1 MALSTDP
8 AKRDSQM
15 IRLKASKAGMTEDQ
29 YKDWLYGLFGVRSA
43 TELGERQRRAAHA
56 HLGKLLDARSGRDD
70 TGTWREPQIRKL
82 DALWGLLAAKG
93 AVRVNTREAMEAW
106 CKRSEQKLSALRFA
120 RSDQLQRLIESLKK
134 WVLRVDPTADLNQ

>member
-29 YKDWLYGLFGVRSA
+29 YKDWLHCLFGVRSA

-56 HLGKLLDARSGRDD
+56 HLGKLLDARNGRED

-82 DALWGLLAAKG
+82 DALWGLLPPGPPPNGSPASWQAAPLPF
-93 AVRVNTREAMEAW
+93 AWATPPTVATPAPAPTIPRPSPTRR
-106 CKRSEQKLSALRFA
+106 RSS
-120 RSDQLQRLIESLKK
+120 
-134 WVLRVDPTADLNQ
+134 